1 MKNTRT
7 TGPSQRQLRAGE
19 LIRHALAEILQRGDI
34 MDPVLETHVVTVP
47 EVRMSPDLRNATC
60 YVMPLG
66 GRDVEPVVAALARNR
81 KFLRGQLAR
90 MVQLKYMPDL
100 TFVADATF
108 DEADRIGQLLKS
120 PAIARDLGPD
130 DTDPAANDA
139 DAVDDAWRGRSSKEE
154 R

>member
-66 GRDVEPVVAALARNR
+66 GARR
-81 KFLRGQLAR
+81 RARRRGR
-90 MVQLKYMPDL
+90 WR
-100 TFVADATF
+100 AT
-108 DEADRIGQLLKS
+108 ANS
-120 PAIARDLGPD
+120 C
-130 DTDPAANDA
+130 AANWP
-139 DAVDDAWRGRSSKEE
+139 AWCSSNTC
-154 R
+154 RT